1 MPASLAHRK
10 RMLAHLE
17 QQAAGSRLLLEP
29 IPDLSGSFPMK
40 PPRLRPDQIATVL
53 GDQPTR
59 TTMPPLRRLPMVV
72 TDPER
77 TIGLLTVIAQRQRIS
92 INDLCDMLIE
102 AKDEVSPALA
112 IRIDAVI
119 ASARATPVVD

>member
-1 MPASLAHRK
+1 
-10 RMLAHLE
+10 
-17 QQAAGSRLLLEP
+17 
-29 IPDLSGSFPMK
+29 MK

>member
-1 MPASLAHRK
+1 MTVMK
-10 RMLAHLE
+10 
-17 QQAAGSRLLLEP
+17 
-29 IPDLSGSFPMK
+29 IPGPS
-40 PPRLRPDQIATVL
+40 PDQIATIL
-53 GDQPTR
+53 GDKPAR

-92 INDLCDMLIE
+92 INDLCDILAE
-102 AKDEVSPALA
+102 AKDEVSPALV

-119 ASARATPVVD
+119 ARARATPVVD

>member
-1 MPASLAHRK
+1 
-10 RMLAHLE
+10 
-17 QQAAGSRLLLEP
+17 
-29 IPDLSGSFPMK
+29 MK
-40 PPRLRPDQIATVL
+40 PPRLTPDQIATVL
-53 GDQPTR
+53 GDPPAR

-77 TIGLLTVIAQRQRIS
+77 TIGLLTIIAQRQRIA

-119 ASARATPVVD
+119 ARARATPVVE